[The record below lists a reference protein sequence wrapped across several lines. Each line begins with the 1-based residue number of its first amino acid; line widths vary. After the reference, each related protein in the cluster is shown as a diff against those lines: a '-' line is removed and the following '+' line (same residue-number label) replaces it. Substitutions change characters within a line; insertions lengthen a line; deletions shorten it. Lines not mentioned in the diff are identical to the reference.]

1 MKKNQ
6 WLTVKDLIEI
16 LNTMPQDAKVIVNN
30 YSLFEDGDYYAT
42 RDNIVLYPDIDGEN
56 QVMVGTNYLTL
67 ALGSEVALYDYGRRS
82 QKKSKD

>member
-30 YSLFEDGDYYAT
+30 YRLFEDGDYYAT
-42 RDNIVLYPDIDGEN
+42 RDSVELYPDVDGEN
-56 QVMVGTNYLTL
+56 QVMIGTNHMTL
-67 ALGSEVALYDYGRRS
+67 ALGSEVD
-82 QKKSKD
+82 

>member
-30 YSLFEDGDYYAT
+30 DSLFEDGDYYAT
-42 RDNIVLYPDIDGEN
+42 RNDIELYPDVEGEQ
-56 QVMVGTNYLTL
+56 QVMIGTNHMTL
-67 ALGSEVALYDYGRRS
+67 ALGSEVD
-82 QKKSKD
+82 

>member
-16 LNTMPQDAKVIVNN
+16 LDTMPQDAKVIVNN

-42 RDNIVLYPDIDGEN
+42 RDSIELLPSVLGED
-56 QVMVGTNYLTL
+56 QVMIGTNHMTL
-67 ALGSEVALYDYGRRS
+67 ALGSEVD
-82 QKKSKD
+82 